1 MHINDI
7 YDSYELEQ
15 NSTSKNF
22 LLVQNEDN
30 REVKRNVQYYNLDMI
45 ISIGYKVNSLI
56 VTQFRR

>member
-1 MHINDI
+1 MI
-7 YDSYELEQ
+7 YGSYELEQ

-22 LLVQNEDN
+22 LLVQNEDTS
-30 REVKRNVQYYNLDMI
+30 EVKRNVQYYNLDMI